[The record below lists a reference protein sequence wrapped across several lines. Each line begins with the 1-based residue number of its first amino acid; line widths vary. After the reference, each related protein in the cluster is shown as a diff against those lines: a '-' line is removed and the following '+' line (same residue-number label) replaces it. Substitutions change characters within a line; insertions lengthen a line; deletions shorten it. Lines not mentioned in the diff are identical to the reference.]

1 MSDTTVETSDG
12 TQSHRTIDRV
22 TQILETVVY
31 QPGIT
36 FAELA
41 RVIAAPKSSV
51 HGFVRGLLARGW
63 LYQSD
68 RGFYLG
74 PAVHGLTL
82 VSGQIRAGQV
92 TQADLDALHDE
103 TDVTVFLGVEAGEH
117 LIYVGESGT
126 DALAGFGAR
135 SNIHRELLGTAGG
148 KALLVEKADAERE
161 AYLRRQSTKTPEL
174 VSAFLTQFPEIRKTG
189 IATNLAYGDTQLAI
203 ATVVR
208 DRAGK
213 ARASVV
219 LIGTTDTMRKREAK
233 LRKTLRSHVDTWSAR
248 RTTPREPI

>member
-1 MSDTTVETSDG
+1 MSGTSAESSDG
-12 TQSHRTIDRV
+12 TQGHRTIDRV
-22 TQILETVVY
+22 TEILETVVY

-92 TQADLDALHDE
+92 TQSDLDALHDE
-103 TDVTVFLGVEAGEH
+103 TGVTVFLGVEAGEH
-117 LIYVGESGT
+117 LIYIGESGT

-135 SNIHRELLGTAGG
+135 SNIHRSLLGTAGG
-148 KALLVEKADAERE
+148 KALLVEKSDTERE
-161 AYLRRQSTKTPEL
+161 AYLRRQSAQAPEP
-174 VSAFLTQFPEIRKTG
+174 VSAFLAQFPEIRKSG
-189 IATNLAYGDTQLAI
+189 FATNLAYGDTQLAI

-213 ARASVV
+213 ATAAVV
-219 LIGTTDTMRKREAK
+219 LIGATDVMRKKETRF
-233 LRKTLRSHVDTWSAR
+233 RKALRSHIDSWAAR
-248 RTTPREPI
+248 RTTPREPV